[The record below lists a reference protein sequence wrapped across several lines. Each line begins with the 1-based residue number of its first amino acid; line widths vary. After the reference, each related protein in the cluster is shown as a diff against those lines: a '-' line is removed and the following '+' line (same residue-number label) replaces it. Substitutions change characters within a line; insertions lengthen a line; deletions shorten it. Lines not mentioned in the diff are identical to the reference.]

1 MPILGRVLEL
11 EFLHSSPDNAL
22 STKRPRTEEGE
33 FIDLPD
39 SAPTSPCLSLHSPA
53 DTPISPPPAFCGVLS
68 PQTAPVPGTL
78 ALVPAVSS
86 TSLCSSMSEQLCD
99 DIGLLLQSTLQT
111 SIRCFS
117 STLKYSILTK
127 HFKPN
132 SDFKF
137 PSRYLDG
144 CQRSCQLSYLE
155 KNPWFVYS
163 KAEDGIFCLPCVL
176 FANKDNLGQLVC
188 KKFNY
193 WTAKTSKF
201 SKHVSTNYHQL
212 AVTQAEALKNSQFRP
227 QLAVDNLLVNKS
239 FYN

>member
-1 MPILGRVLEL
+1 M
-11 EFLHSSPDNAL
+11 
-22 STKRPRTEEGE
+22 
-33 FIDLPD
+33 
-39 SAPTSPCLSLHSPA
+39 SLHAPA
-53 DTPISPPPAFCGVLS
+53 DTPISPPPAFPTSFCGVLS

-78 ALVPAVSS
+78 ALAPAVSS

-99 DIGLLLQSTLQT
+99 DIGLLLQSTPQT

-127 HFKPN
+127 HLPN

-144 CQRSCQLSYLE
+144 CQRSFQLSYLE

-201 SKHVSTNYHQL
+201 SKHISTNYHQL
-212 AVTQAEALKNSQFRP
+212 AVTQAEALKKFTVQTTISC
-227 QLAVDNLLVNKS
+227 
-239 FYN
+239 